1 MNISEET
8 IDILSGDGTP
18 SGKTAVK
25 SLIHQKGYYH
35 NTAHIW
41 FYNAEGY
48 VLLAQR
54 SALKS
59 IYPLL
64 WDISVAGH
72 VDSGET
78 IEQAA
83 IRETSEEIGV
93 LINEKDLEK
102 IGVYPCF
109 QSYSNGIIDNEFH
122 HTFISKID
130 LPLTAFTRDTN
141 EVAALKYVSLSEFK
155 DLLDFS
161 KTNGHFVSSNYNYY
175 IEVIDAINKRIL

>member
-8 IDILSGDGTP
+8 IDILTADGTP
-18 SGKTAVK
+18 TGKTAMK

-41 FYNAEGY
+41 FYNSDGH

-83 IRETSEEIGV
+83 IREASEEIGV
-93 LINEKDLEK
+93 LINEKDLVK

-109 QSYSNGIIDNEFH
+109 QSYPNGIIDNEFH

-130 LPLTAFTRDTN
+130 LPLSAFTKDTS
-141 EVAALKYVSLSEFK
+141 EVAALKYVGLAEFK
-155 DLLDFS
+155 HLLDFS
-161 KTNGHFVSSNYNYY
+161 DINGHFVASNYNYY
-175 IEVIDAINKRIL
+175 IQVIDAINKRIL